1 MEKEWSSR
9 VAAWPTDVPTLKDTS
24 QFFSQLP
31 PRPSLS
37 TSLQLRHEI
46 QLLSSDRPART
57 KFREQED
64 RRRSGKRLPLHLE
77 VDRDHPTIPH

>member
-1 MEKEWSSR
+1 MEKERSSG
-9 VAAWPTDVPTLKDTS
+9 AASWPTDVPTLKDTS

-31 PRPSLS
+31 PLPSLS

-46 QLLSSDRPART
+46 QLLSSDHPART
-57 KFREQED
+57 KSREQED
-64 RRRSGKRLPLHLE
+64 RRRSGRRLLPHLE